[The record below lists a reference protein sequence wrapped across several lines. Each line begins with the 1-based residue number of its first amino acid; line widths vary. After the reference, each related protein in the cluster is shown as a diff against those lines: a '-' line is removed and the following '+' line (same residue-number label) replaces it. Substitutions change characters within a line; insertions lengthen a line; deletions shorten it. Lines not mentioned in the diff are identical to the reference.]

1 MANIYLIGYRAT
13 GKTSTGKALAEKAGI
28 PFIDADEELVRIEGR
43 TVAEMVAD
51 KGWDYFRDR
60 ESDVLNLIA
69 GKSKILP
76 VGWALP
82 TNSNCG
88 PSPSFVVATGGGVIL
103 RPENIKVMY
112 ETGIVIWLKAG
123 IETIASR
130 MSGDGMTAHQ
140 RPSLSG
146 RGVIDEIRDVL
157 EQRLPLYD
165 KAAMMAIDTD
175 GKNPE
180 QVCDEIFGL
189 LSMR

>member
-13 GKTSTGKALAEKAGI
+13 GKTSTGKALAEKIGI
-28 PFIDADEELVRIEGR
+28 SFIDADEELVRIEGR

-51 KGWDYFRDR
+51 RGWDYFRDR
-60 ESDVLNLIA
+60 ESDVLKMLS
-69 GKSKILP
+69 GSDD
-76 VGWALP
+76 
-82 TNSNCG
+82 S
-88 PSPSFVVATGGGVIL
+88 VVATGGGVIL
-103 RPENIKVMY
+103 RPENIKVMH

-123 IETIASR
+123 IETIAAR

-157 EQRLPLYD
+157 EQRLPLYE
-165 KAAMMAIDTD
+165 KAAMMTIDTD

-180 QVCDEIFGL
+180 QVCDEIFAGL
-189 LSMR
+189 SCRVLKP